1 MKKKFRS
8 MTLGLR
14 VGCPAVSEWKADGF
28 KVRNFFFSFF
38 YVQGEKL
45 DLERFN
51 SSRERSVYEVGGIRH
66 EGLCHCRRRV
76 LGRPLPNNICR
87 ETALSSYS
95 VQVRVHDARSS

>member
-1 MKKKFRS
+1 

-66 EGLCHCRRRV
+66 EGCATAADASWAGRCPIIFAEKQRCRRTRYKYEYMM
-76 LGRPLPNNICR
+76 P
-87 ETALSSYS
+87 
-95 VQVRVHDARSS
+95 VQVDR